1 MTNQEMHYSFRLKAD
16 KIHGLTNDDFVP
28 AQIDWLLNLAQLIEV
43 KKRYLPF
50 NNARK
55 GFEGIQKRID
65 DLSTLHVKSPHKQP
79 AIIPTLLAGRLLD
92 SNIYECK
99 FSDFEF
105 TYMFLTGLRAK
116 ISDGDDCI
124 KSIGLTQIQ
133 EDDLNEG
140 LINVNTRP
148 DFNWG
153 TVLFTIDASSADTDA
168 PGSIYIYSGDFEV
181 DEVYPSYL
189 RYPRKMFFSGYAS
202 LDGLYTAI
210 TAAVSCELPTII
222 HDNIVD
228 TACELAAAPLQDP
241 EFLQLAKVNSEKFE
255 Y

>member
-1 MTNQEMHYSFRLKAD
+1 MHYTFRGKVD

-28 AQIDWLLNLAQLIEV
+28 AQIDWLLNLAQLVEV

-65 DLSTLHVKSPHKQP
+65 DLATIHVKSPQKQV
-79 AIIPTLLAGRLLD
+79 AIVPTLLVGTLLD
-92 SNIYECK
+92 SKIYECK
-99 FSDFEF
+99 FSEFDF

-116 ISDGDDCI
+116 ISTSDTCI
-124 KSIGLTQIQ
+124 KDIGLTQIQ
-133 EDDLNEG
+133 EDDLNDG
-140 LINVNTRP
+140 LVNVNTKP

-153 TVLFTIDASSADTDA
+153 TALFTIDASSQDAEA
-168 PGSIYIYSGDFEV
+168 PGSIYIYSGDFNIS
-181 DEVYPSYL
+181 EVYPSYL
-189 RYPRKMFFSGYAS
+189 RYPRKLFFGGYVGFDYGIA
-202 LDGLYTAI
+202 DPI
-210 TAAVSCELPTII
+210 VSCELPTII